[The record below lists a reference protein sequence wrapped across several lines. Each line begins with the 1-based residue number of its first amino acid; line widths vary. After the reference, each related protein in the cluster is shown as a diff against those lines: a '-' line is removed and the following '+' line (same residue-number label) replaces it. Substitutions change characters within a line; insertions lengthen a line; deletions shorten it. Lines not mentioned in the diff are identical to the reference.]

1 MSDKVRVG
9 LIGCGGIAKRHV
21 DWFLAEENCDIVA
34 LCDLSEEAT
43 AARKEEAQKL
53 RPRSDPYVTKDH
65 KALLGDENVDAVAV
79 LLPHHLHYPFAK
91 EALLADKHVLV
102 EKPMVTDVEH
112 AQDLITTANARDR
125 KIAIGYQRSYLSE
138 YQYVREMVAAGELG
152 EIKFVSAH
160 LEQTWGA
167 GFRKPGGE
175 MTWRQRPDEVG
186 GGQLVDTGSHTMA
199 AMLDVTGLVPQ
210 EAFAYVETDGLPVD
224 LNTAGVVRFTNN
236 AVGSVMVGGF
246 GHSVTEVLR
255 VVGDKKS
262 ARIFFR
268 TVREQALE
276 VNGEVI
282 DAKSASP
289 GSTPNANF
297 VDAIL
302 NGADVSANANLGL
315 RVAQLT
321 EALYQSAAK
330 HQPVAI
336 VS

>member
-1 MSDKVRVG
+1 M
-9 LIGCGGIAKRHV
+9 
-21 DWFLAEENCDIVA
+21 
-34 LCDLSEEAT
+34 
-43 AARKEEAQKL
+43 
-53 RPRSDPYVTKDH
+53 P
-65 KALLGDENVDAVAV
+65 
-79 LLPHHLHYPFAK
+79 
-91 EALLADKHVLV
+91 
-102 EKPMVTDVEH
+102 
-112 AQDLITTANARDR
+112 
-125 KIAIGYQRSYLSE
+125 
-138 YQYVREMVAAGELG
+138 
-152 EIKFVSAH
+152 
-160 LEQTWGA
+160 
-167 GFRKPGGE
+167 
-175 MTWRQRPDEVG
+175 VG
-186 GGQLVDTGSHTMA
+186 GGQLVDTGSHTIA
-199 AMLDVTGLVPQ
+199 AMLDVTGLVPK

-236 AVGSVMVGGF
+236 AVASVMIGGF
-246 GHSVTEVLR
+246 GHKVTEVLR

-276 VNGEVI
+276 VDGEIV

-321 EALYQSAAK
+321 EALYQSAAE
-330 HQPVAI
+330 HCPVTI